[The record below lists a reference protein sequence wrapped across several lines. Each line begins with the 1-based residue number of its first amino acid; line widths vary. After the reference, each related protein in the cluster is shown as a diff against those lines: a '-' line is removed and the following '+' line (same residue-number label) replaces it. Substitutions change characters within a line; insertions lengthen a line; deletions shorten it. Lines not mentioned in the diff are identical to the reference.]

1 MNIGELLKGL
11 EVVEVIGNERDIKKL
26 CFSTKDVEKDSLFF
40 AIIGLNVD
48 GHTFVNK
55 AIENGAT
62 AIVVSKDIEI
72 NGDVTIIKVKDTREA
87 MSIISSNF
95 YGRPSSK
102 MEIVGFTGTNG
113 KTTSTFMMKSILEKA
128 GKKPSLVGTIYNII
142 GGELFEAKRTT
153 PESKDLQ
160 EMFSQMVEKESDSC
174 IMEVS
179 SHSLDLK
186 RVHGVDFNVGVFTNL
201 TQDHLDYHKDME
213 SYFEAKMQLFENSEK
228 VVINIDDEYGKKAA
242 ARYENNVLTYGLTSE
257 AMLYASD
264 ISISSTGTEFN
275 VHYNGETVHISLHLP
290 GKFNVYNSLGCIGA
304 AIILGLSLET
314 IKAGLESLLSV
325 PGRSEKIASNKGFTI
340 IIDYAHTPDGL
351 TNILSST
358 REYTKGRLIALFGCG
373 GDRDRTK
380 RPLMGKAAG
389 DIADFCIVTS
399 DNPRSEEPSLIVE
412 DIIPGVKE
420 SGCEYVIIVD
430 RKEALKYAIDNA
442 KKDDVIVVAGK
453 GHETYQI
460 LKDKTIDFN
469 EKEIVQKFLK
479 EDK

>member
-1 MNIGELLKGL
+1 MNITNLIKGL
-11 EVVEVIGNERDIKKL
+11 ESVEVIGKDRDVSKL
-26 CFSTKDVEKDSLFF
+26 CFSTKDIENDSLFF
-40 AIIGLNVD
+40 AIVGLNVD

-55 AIENGAT
+55 AIEEGAT
-62 AIVVSKDIEI
+62 AVVVSKDVEVS
-72 NGDVTIIKVKDTREA
+72 GDVTVIKVKDTREA
-87 MSIISSNF
+87 MSLISSNF
-95 YGRPSSK
+95 YNRPSDS
-102 MEIVGFTGTNG
+102 MDIVGFTGTNG
-113 KTTSTFMMKSILEKA
+113 KTTSTFMMKSILENA
-128 GKKPSLVGTIYNII
+128 GKKPSLVGTIVNII
-142 GGELFEAKRTT
+142 GDTSHEAKRTT
-153 PESKDLQ
+153 PESRDLQ
-160 EMFSQMVEKESDSC
+160 EMFSQMVEAGSDSC

-186 RVHGVDFNVGVFTNL
+186 RVYGVNFNVGVFTNL
-201 TQDHLDYHKDME
+201 TQDHLDYHRDMD
-213 SYFEAKMQLFENSEK
+213 SYFEAKMALFEDSEK

-242 ARYENNVLTYGLTSE
+242 ERYSTKVLTYGLTNE
-257 AMLYASD
+257 AMLYAED
-264 ISISSTGTEFN
+264 ITISSTGTEFT
-275 VHYNGETVHISLHLP
+275 VYYNGENTKISLHLP

-304 AIILGLSLET
+304 ALLMGLSLET
-314 IKAGLESLLSV
+314 IKVGLESLLSV
-325 PGRSEKIASNKGFTI
+325 PGRSEKIASDKGFTL

-399 DNPRSEEPSLIVE
+399 DNPRSEEPALIVE
-412 DIIPGVKE
+412 DIMPGVKE

-469 EKEIVQKFLK
+469 EKEIVLQFLK
-479 EDK
+479 EEK